1 MKTIARNS
9 LRTGLLVLLSA
20 VLVMGNV
27 SAFAEEPDYGTLA
40 AAIRSSKL
48 PCEHV
53 IRVSPAGTNAWN
65 VECNSGKFHVIRN
78 DEGEYSATKA
88 N

>member
-1 MKTIARNS
+1 MRNLLRGS
-9 LRTGLLVLLSA
+9 LKAGLLLLVSVVLA
-20 VLVMGNV
+20 GAGP

-40 AAIRSSKL
+40 AAIRSANL
-48 PCEHV
+48 PCDHV
-53 IRVSPAGTNAWN
+53 IRVTSAGSNAWK

-78 DEGEYSATKA
+78 DDGEYSATKA

>member
-1 MKTIARNS
+1 MRYLLKGS
-9 LRTGLLVLLSA
+9 LKVSLLLLLSA
-20 VLVMGNV
+20 VLAGAGA

-40 AAIRSSKL
+40 AAIRSANL

-53 IRVSPAGTNAWN
+53 IRVASAGTNAWN

-78 DEGEYSATKA
+78 DDGEYSATKA

>member
-1 MKTIARNS
+1 MKFFARGS
-9 LRTGLLVLLSA
+9 LKAGLLLLLSS
-20 VLVMGNV
+20 VLVLGNL

-40 AAIRSSKL
+40 AAIRSSNL
-48 PCEHV
+48 PCDHV

-65 VECNSGKFHVIRN
+65 VECNSGKFLVIRN
-78 DEGEYSATKA
+78 DEGEYSASKS

>member
-1 MKTIARNS
+1 MQFLARSS
-9 LRTGLLVLLSA
+9 LKAGLLLLLSS
-20 VLVMGNV
+20 VLVVGNV

-40 AAIRSSKL
+40 AAIRSSSL
-48 PCEHV
+48 PCDHV
-53 IRVSPAGTNAWN
+53 IRVSPAGSNAWN

-78 DEGEYSATKA
+78 DDGEYSATKS